1 MRARINVRFAGKNKR
16 MKRILSAF
24 ALIFCTVVVVASVS
38 PRASAADTSPS
49 RELLAA
55 YVAGCEEADTL
66 PAMTAVAAVILN
78 RLADP
83 RCPDTLTGC
92 AASLGLLPSPAP
104 GGLELY
110 AASLAIGGVDP
121 TGGATGFTVGD
132 VPEGAAVTFSVG
144 RMRFIK

>member
-1 MRARINVRFAGKNKR
+1 

-24 ALIFCTVVVVASVS
+24 ALIFCAAVIAASVT
-38 PRASAADTSPS
+38 PRASAADAAPS

-55 YVAGCEEADTL
+55 YIAGCEEADTL

-83 RCPDTLTGC
+83 RYPDTLTGC

-110 AASLAIGGVDP
+110 ASSLAVSGVDP
-121 TGGATGFTVGD
+121 TSGATNFTVGE
-132 VPEGAAVTFSVG
+132 VPDGAAVTFSVG
-144 RMRFIK
+144 RIRFTK